1 MLEIKI
7 IGDAKI
13 MEEIGH
19 CLMLAIRLAN
29 TSCWLTSRL
38 GRPICN

>member
-13 MEEIGH
+13 MEEIRQLLNACH
-19 CLMLAIRLAN
+19 
-29 TSCWLTSRL
+29 SL
-38 GRPICN
+38 GKYFVLVNV